1 MAADGTVTIKAI
13 LDAAGVTGGIRQ
25 IKQGLADVKD
35 AASKVTFE
43 ELKTGGTN
51 ATALSGSLKSLGGTV
66 TQHVTMP
73 IAGMGAAI
81 FKSASDFDT
90 AASKMAASLNMP
102 KETAEEFSRIG
113 QGIYTNGWGESLG
126 EVNDALSYTAQTL
139 KNTSGNTQEWQK
151 DCEIVTQNALVM
163 ADVFGADVSE
173 SVRGTNAL
181 MEGFGLSAQEASDLM
196 AAGMQRGLN
205 YTDELGDNLSEYSV
219 RWGEAGMS
227 ASQYFSLLEAGTANG
242 AYNLD
247 KVGDFLNEFLT
258 SLSDGRMEA
267 GIGAFSQGTQDVFR
281 SFQQGGATAQDV
293 LNAVVGELGSMPD
306 QYQAAQ
312 IASETWSSLGED
324 NAMGMIESL
333 ANVSDTFGDVD
344 GAASEMADTMSQ
356 SLGAQAT
363 SAFRELMAAL
373 EPLGEPL
380 VNIAKSLAP
389 VVNGFAQWFA
399 SLGSGGQTAIAVI
412 LGIVA
417 AIGPLL
423 SLAGTVITVL
433 PMLGGVFAA
442 IASPVGIAIAA
453 VVGAIAAITI
463 LWNTS
468 EEFRN
473 AVMAI
478 WDGICQ
484 AFSAAGEFIGAAIQ
498 GIVDFFVN
506 LDNTIASF
514 AGAVVN
520 FFTVT
525 IPEAFSS
532 FIEFFASIP
541 EAIGTF
547 LQTIIDS
554 VVNWVLQMV
563 QNAYNAGSQFVQ
575 TIIDFYSQLPGR
587 VWEFLCSVVSNVAN
601 FVSQMIGKA
610 QEVGSQFLGKIVEF
624 YSQLPGRVWAFLSDV
639 IGKAASFVSEM
650 AGKARD
656 AGSQFMSNIV
666 NTLSQIPGMVW
677 NIGSNIVR
685 GIVGGIQSNIG
696 SIANTLLGG
705 VRNAIDNVKS
715 FLGIHSPSRL
725 MRDLIGKNMALGLEI
740 GYERNDPMGA
750 IVDSVK
756 GFASDVK
763 GGFDWYAS
771 SKTLGCLQT
780 VPATAAVGSGAV
792 STTNNN
798 TATNNSYTFSG
809 DIVIKCD
816 DAEQV
821 HDMGELA
828 RAIMKAGGYRG

>member
-1 MAADGTVTIKAI
+1 M
-13 LDAAGVTGGIRQ
+13 
-25 IKQGLADVKD
+25 
-35 AASKVTFE
+35 
-43 ELKTGGTN
+43 
-51 ATALSGSLKSLGGTV
+51 
-66 TQHVTMP
+66 
-73 IAGMGAAI
+73 
-81 FKSASDFDT
+81 
-90 AASKMAASLNMP
+90 
-102 KETAEEFSRIG
+102 
-113 QGIYTNGWGESLG
+113 
-126 EVNDALSYTAQTL
+126 
-139 KNTSGNTQEWQK
+139 
-151 DCEIVTQNALVM
+151 
-163 ADVFGADVSE
+163 
-173 SVRGTNAL
+173 
-181 MEGFGLSAQEASDLM
+181 
-196 AAGMQRGLN
+196 
-205 YTDELGDNLSEYSV
+205 
-219 RWGEAGMS
+219 
-227 ASQYFSLLEAGTANG
+227 
-242 AYNLD
+242 
-247 KVGDFLNEFLT
+247 
-258 SLSDGRMEA
+258 
-267 GIGAFSQGTQDVFR
+267 
-281 SFQQGGATAQDV
+281 
-293 LNAVVGELGSMPD
+293 
-306 QYQAAQ
+306 
-312 IASETWSSLGED
+312 
-324 NAMGMIESL
+324 
-333 ANVSDTFGDVD
+333 
-344 GAASEMADTMSQ
+344 
-356 SLGAQAT
+356 
-363 SAFRELMAAL
+363 
-373 EPLGEPL
+373 
-380 VNIAKSLAP
+380 
-389 VVNGFAQWFA
+389 
-399 SLGSGGQTAIAVI
+399 
-412 LGIVA
+412 
-417 AIGPLL
+417 
-423 SLAGTVITVL
+423 
-433 PMLGGVFAA
+433 
-442 IASPVGIAIAA
+442 
-453 VVGAIAAITI
+453 
-463 LWNTS
+463 
-468 EEFRN
+468 
-473 AVMAI
+473 
-478 WDGICQ
+478 
-484 AFSAAGEFIGAAIQ
+484 
-498 GIVDFFVN
+498 
-506 LDNTIASF
+506 
-514 AGAVVN
+514 N

-525 IPEAFSS
+525 IPEAFNS
-532 FIEFFASIP
+532 FIGFFASIP

-554 VVNWVLQMV
+554 VVNWVLQMA

-666 NTLSQIPGMVW
+666 NALSQIPGMVW

-740 GYERNDPMGA
+740 GYERNDPMGS